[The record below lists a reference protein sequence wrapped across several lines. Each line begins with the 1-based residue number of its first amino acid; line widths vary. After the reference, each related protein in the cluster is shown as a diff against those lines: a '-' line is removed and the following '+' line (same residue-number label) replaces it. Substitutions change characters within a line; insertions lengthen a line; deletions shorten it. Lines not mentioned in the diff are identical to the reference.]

1 MMLVL
6 LCFFSNILYL
16 YFSYFLVAPHVVL
29 DKSAKE
35 NINLTV
41 GESLNVSCNASHPD
55 ASTIRTQ
62 WTKDGETVNDVN
74 GNLVIQSL
82 SLNDNGVYTCSASF
96 KGLGNNKSFS
106 LTVIGEFYTLQNY
119 PYMHNKSDRK

>member
-1 MMLVL
+1 MLVL
-6 LCFFSNILYL
+6 LWFFSSILYL

-35 NINLTV
+35 NITQTV
-41 GESLNVSCNASHPD
+41 GGSLNVSCNAYHPN
-55 ASTIRTQ
+55 ASTIGTQ
-62 WTKDGETVNDVN
+62 WTKEGETVNDVN
-74 GNLVIQSL
+74 GDLVIQSL

-96 KGLGNNKSFS
+96 EGLGNNKSFS